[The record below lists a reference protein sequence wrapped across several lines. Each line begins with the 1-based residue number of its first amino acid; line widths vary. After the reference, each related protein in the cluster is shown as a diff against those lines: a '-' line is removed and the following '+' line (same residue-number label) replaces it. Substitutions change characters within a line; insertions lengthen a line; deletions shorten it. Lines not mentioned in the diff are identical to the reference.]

1 MQTMNSVKQRGGR
14 EQYIENPIWEVVVRP
29 DADLDLD
36 LACAAVQF
44 EREHCNRSCAT
55 AEFLA
60 HTPCFENTSFGSSS
74 SFNL

>member
-1 MQTMNSVKQRGGR
+1 MQTMKGVKQHGGR

-44 EREHCNRSCAT
+44 EREHCT
-55 AEFLA
+55 
-60 HTPCFENTSFGSSS
+60 
-74 SFNL
+74 